1 MSIHM
6 RPLYIAKSIQELEKY
21 SDINSIRIDNSKIPE
36 LIFKCFSD
44 ADKYVGSDD
53 ERAYIFYERGIKLYD
68 KFFCVISTLER
79 QKLTHKRSEAGKL
92 MIALRHDLQQRYL
105 IEEQCKLVE
114 SLPVCTEPFEVKN
127 PKAAKEAAETKHF
140 PGRWIPPESLYAMLM
155 TKKPI
160 LFIDVRSQEDF
171 EYRHIEHSCQINF
184 GDKSQISKGITI
196 TRLEK
201 SLSEHELPSWNHRN
215 NVRLIVLVDE
225 DTGEELIEH
234 PEDAECFH
242 LSCRN
247 PLKIVYDALVTY
259 NAEKDQLSPTVF
271 LAGGIKEF
279 SKRYPTFVTILSSR
293 KKPSAQGEQNK
304 ADSIAYPNFTD
315 ITYVGDNMLTD
326 ENIRSTP
333 PEMPIYSNAGILPY
347 SELSKTLKKIS
358 VDTRATDHNYD
369 LPPNRIATSKKT
381 DSEKSSEEVAYPP
394 TVDRSNKPKSDAPS
408 VPPPSYESLSD
419 LLSDYT
425 EAPPTIDRS
434 TKPNAPNQ
442 DLKATEPNSSVN
454 FIVRLFRQPQFTE
467 YRVMTPSLAG
477 LLLFRPT
484 TFRGRRPPMSS

>member
-1 MSIHM
+1 M

-44 ADKYVGSDD
+44 AD
-53 ERAYIFYERGIKLYD
+53 
-68 KFFCVISTLER
+68 
-79 QKLTHKRSEAGKL
+79 
-92 MIALRHDLQQRYL
+92 
-105 IEEQCKLVE
+105 
-114 SLPVCTEPFEVKN
+114 N
-127 PKAAKEAAETKHF
+127 
-140 PGRWIPPESLYAMLM
+140 
-155 TKKPI
+155 
-160 LFIDVRSQEDF
+160 
-171 EYRHIEHSCQINF
+171 
-184 GDKSQISKGITI
+184 ITI

-304 ADSIAYPNFTD
+304 AAYPNFTD

-358 VDTRATDHNYD
+358 VDTCATDHNYD

-425 EAPPTIDRS
+425 EAPPTICCSPRYSACLTNLVLVTAVVMPDQAGLDYV
-434 TKPNAPNQ
+434 TDCAPPRVTIRGSR
-442 DLKATEPNSSVN
+442 LKQFNPISS
-454 FIVRLFRQPQFTE
+454 PTTDAE
-467 YRVMTPSLAG
+467 YRRSKTNFHVLTNCVELTPSS
-477 LLLFRPT
+477 T
-484 TFRGRRPPMSS
+484 PPIG